1 MVRKRTAKSKT
12 KAKTRPVKKTVKPV
26 KAPAKGVAAR
36 VNTCYIGRNPTTGG
50 YSVACDSP
58 GESGT
63 GNLIKAGFTQI
74 VFSGTWA
81 QCAAKMHEWGVPGW

>member
-1 MVRKRTAKSKT
+1 MVKKRTVKSKT
-12 KAKTRPVKKTVKPV
+12 KAKTRPARKTAKPV
-26 KAPAKGVAAR
+26 KADAKGP
-36 VNTCYIGRNPTTGG
+36 CYIGRNPTTDR

-58 GESGT
+58 GESGM

-81 QCAAKMHEWGVPGW
+81 QCVAKMHEWGVPGW